1 LLLAGGRV
9 AIGMPS
15 VYYLA
20 AIAAILGA
28 DAGVGSSI
36 AALLVFNVIA
46 FMVTEFVIVGFVRA
60 PDATRDRVD
69 RLQMWT
75 TTHNRLVVTVL
86 AAIVGVYLLVL
97 GMSKL

>member
-1 LLLAGGRV
+1 V

-46 FMVTEFVIVGFVRA
+46 FMVTKFFIVGFVRA
-60 PDATRDRVD
+60 PE
-69 RLQMWT
+69 
-75 TTHNRLVVTVL
+75 
-86 AAIVGVYLLVL
+86 
-97 GMSKL
+97 

>member
-1 LLLAGGRV
+1 
-9 AIGMPS
+9 MC

-46 FMVTEFVIVGFVRA
+46 FMVTKFFIVGFVRA
-60 PDATRDRVD
+60 PE
-69 RLQMWT
+69 
-75 TTHNRLVVTVL
+75 
-86 AAIVGVYLLVL
+86 
-97 GMSKL
+97 